1 MPFPSP
7 GDLPDPGKIPPAAE
21 HLGLSTAAAEAL
33 EPALGDKGSPCSEKP
48 VHRNSPQL
56 QKIPQSAGDLAQPKI
71 HKQRKLRGEQDL
83 NAEAPGFMRACISV
97 TGGTGPGL
105 NMQRQPA
112 LYPRPRRTQA
122 SQLEASESGVQGI
135 GWVCRL
141 GRGTWAT
148 F

>member
-1 MPFPSP
+1 
-7 GDLPDPGKIPPAAE
+7 
-21 HLGLSTAAAEAL
+21 
-33 EPALGDKGSPCSEKP
+33 
-48 VHRNSPQL
+48 
-56 QKIPQSAGDLAQPKI
+56 
-71 HKQRKLRGEQDL
+71 
-83 NAEAPGFMRACISV
+83 MRACISV

-122 SQLEASESGVQGI
+122 SQLAASELGVQGV